1 LPSRVKRGNRV
12 AYPGGN
18 NRVAYPG
25 GKAINHKTLAAIPRN
40 PTKNNKKNF
49 LAGWNRLGIGW
60 GCSEPQ
66 WLHFNA
72 FLGIHSAQREHFL
85 LGSNNNDAKN
95 ALPKTT
101 TKTSEEINKK
111 IKTQAL
117 TSLLIIHH
125 TAKNR
130 GQYAGGRFSRAP

>member
-1 LPSRVKRGNRV
+1 MRRDCRVGSSGAIALPIRAETPSTIKRWPQF
-12 AYPGGN
+12 PGIRLKTTKRTFWQAGTVWVSVGAV
-18 NRVAYPG
+18 R
-25 GKAINHKTLAAIPRN
+25 NHS
-40 PTKNNKKNF
+40 
-49 LAGWNRLGIGW
+49 GY
-60 GCSEPQ
+60 
-66 WLHFNA
+66 HFNA

-130 GQYAGGRFSRAP
+130 GQDAGGRFSRAP

>member
-1 LPSRVKRGNRV
+1 LPSRVKRG
-12 AYPGGN
+12 

-40 PTKNNKKNF
+40 PTNTNKKNF
-49 LAGWNRLGIGW
+49 LAGLNRLGIGW

-72 FLGIHSAQREHFL
+72 FLGIHWAQREHFL

-130 GQYAGGRFSRAP
+130 GQDAGGRFSRAP

>member
-1 LPSRVKRGNRV
+1 LLSPVKRGNRV
-12 AYPGGN
+12 AYS
-18 NRVAYPG
+18 G
-25 GKAINHKTLAAIPRN
+25 GKAINNKTLAAIPRN

-49 LAGWNRLGIGW
+49 LADWNRLGIGW

-66 WLHFNA
+66 WLQFNA

-95 ALPKTT
+95 ALPKMTA
-101 TKTSEEINKK
+101 KTSEEINKK

-130 GQYAGGRFSRAP
+130 GQAARRCITIFTV

>member
-1 LPSRVKRGNRV
+1 LPSQVKQG
-12 AYPGGN
+12 

-72 FLGIHSAQREHFL
+72 FFLGIHSAQREHFL

-130 GQYAGGRFSRAP
+130 GQDAGGRFSRAP

>member
-1 LPSRVKRGNRV
+1 
-12 AYPGGN
+12 
-18 NRVAYPG
+18 
-25 GKAINHKTLAAIPRN
+25 
-40 PTKNNKKNF
+40 

-117 TSLLIIHH
+117 TSLLIVHH

-130 GQYAGGRFSRAP
+130 GQDAGGRLPFSHV

>member
-1 LPSRVKRGNRV
+1 LPSQVKQG
-12 AYPGGN
+12 

-72 FLGIHSAQREHFL
+72 FLGIHSAQWEHFL
-85 LGSNNNDAKN
+85 LARIITM
-95 ALPKTT
+95 PKMRCQ
-101 TKTSEEINKK
+101 KRRRKRVRK
-111 IKTQAL
+111 
-117 TSLLIIHH
+117 
-125 TAKNR
+125 
-130 GQYAGGRFSRAP
+130 

>member
-1 LPSRVKRGNRV
+1 LPSQVKQG
-12 AYPGGN
+12 

-49 LAGWNRLGIGW
+49 LAGWNRLGIAVRN
-60 GCSEPQ
+60 Q

-117 TSLLIIHH
+117 TSLLIIDQLQKTEVKTLPILKSAVS
-125 TAKNR
+125 TAHPRLFIRQN
-130 GQYAGGRFSRAP
+130 

>member
-1 LPSRVKRGNRV
+1 LPSQVKQG
-12 AYPGGN
+12 

-95 ALPKTT
+95 A
-101 TKTSEEINKK
+101 
-111 IKTQAL
+111 
-117 TSLLIIHH
+117 
-125 TAKNR
+125 AKNDDVNE
-130 GQYAGGRFSRAP
+130 